1 LTPSGQCN
9 KSPGQTC
16 IKKKKKESIAKFFFE
31 SKIFQMQ
38 LSNHLTR
45 LSNVYM
51 FFNKLSRFV
60 LFVSMNG
67 SANGQ

>member
-1 LTPSGQCN
+1 VVNATKAQAKHAL
-9 KSPGQTC
+9 
-16 IKKKKKESIAKFFFE
+16 KKKKIYCKVFIE

-38 LSNHLTR
+38 FSNHLTR